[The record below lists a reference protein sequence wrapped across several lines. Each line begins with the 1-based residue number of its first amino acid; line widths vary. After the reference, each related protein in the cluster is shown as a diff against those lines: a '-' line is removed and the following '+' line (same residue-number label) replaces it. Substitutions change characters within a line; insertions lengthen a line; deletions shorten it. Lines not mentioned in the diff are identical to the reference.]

1 MWQRPAIP
9 SPTTEPVALE
19 QAKRQCRIFHD
30 DDDAYLADLITVA
43 RSHVEKYCGALFAE
57 RVVEL
62 VADDW
67 ADLALLPVVPVGDVT
82 AITYIDIDGV
92 EQTVG
97 EGVYE
102 LANGGLSPLYGQSWP
117 AKQYGSHITV
127 AATVGYAD
135 ADPVIKHAML
145 LLISD
150 MYERR
155 EPEPSTERT
164 TLDDLLANHR
174 EYA

>member
-1 MWQRPAIP
+1 MWQRPTIP
-9 SPTTEPVALE
+9 SPTTEPVSLE
-19 QAKRQCRIFHD
+19 QARRQCRVFHD
-30 DDDAYLADLITVA
+30 DDDAYLGELVSVA

-57 RVVEL
+57 RTVDL

-67 ADLALLPVVPVGDVT
+67 SDLSVLPVVPVGDVT
-82 AITYIDIDGV
+82 AVTYTDAAGAD
-92 EQTVG
+92 QTIG

-102 LANGGLSPLYGQSWP
+102 LVDGGLRLQYGQNWP
-117 AKQYGSHITV
+117 AKQFGSRITV
-127 AATVGYAD
+127 SASVGRV
-135 ADPVIKHAML
+135 ADPAVRHAML

-155 EPEPSTERT
+155 EPEPSSERS

>member
-1 MWQRPAIP
+1 MWQRPTIP
-9 SPTTEPVALE
+9 SPTTEPVSLE
-19 QAKRQCRIFHD
+19 QAKRQCRVFHD
-30 DDDAYLADLITVA
+30 DDDAYLGELISVA

-57 RVVEL
+57 RAVDL

-67 ADLALLPVVPVGDVT
+67 SDLSVLPVVPAGDVT
-82 AITYIDIDGV
+82 AVTYTDADGA
-92 EQTVG
+92 EQTIG

-102 LANGGLSPLYGQSWP
+102 LVDGGLRLLRGQNWP
-117 AKQYGSHITV
+117 AKQFGSRITV
-127 AATVGYAD
+127 SASVGRVPDPTVR
-135 ADPVIKHAML
+135 HAML

-155 EPEPSTERT
+155 EPEPSSARS